1 MRHHFIDRFSE
12 GDTFIHRLDAR
23 TKLLGVLAFI
33 AAVALTPAGAWF
45 SLGLFTLLLAGL
57 LVSSKVPL
65 AFLLRRSLMVLPF
78 VTMIIA
84 FIPFIQGGEVIFEA
98 RLAVGRIAITQEG
111 INLAGTLL
119 LKAWLSTLAMAGLM
133 AVTRAV
139 DLLSG
144 LQRLK
149 FPPLLIMMASFMY
162 RYLFVLTDE
171 ALRLKQARDCRHFGG
186 NLALNVRSTGHMAGS
201 LFIRSYERGERIYAA
216 MVSRGFNGRIP
227 ALSSTSPR
235 SVEVIYAL
243 LWLMAVTA
251 VSIQSHQVW
260 F

>member
-1 MRHHFIDRFSE
+1 
-12 GDTFIHRLDAR
+12 
-23 TKLLGVLAFI
+23 
-33 AAVALTPAGAWF
+33 
-45 SLGLFTLLLAGL
+45 
-57 LVSSKVPL
+57 
-65 AFLLRRSLMVLPF
+65 
-78 VTMIIA
+78 
-84 FIPFIQGGEVIFEA
+84 
-98 RLAVGRIAITQEG
+98 VGRIAITQEG